1 MFNKHAGGGGSRG
14 GKKFGGGGSFGGG
27 RGAYER
33 DGAKPMMHSAT
44 CSECGQRCEVP
55 FKPNGKKP
63 IFCSTCFKKDD
74 YDAAPKRSFGNDAP
88 RERSN
93 DNSMTD
99 QFKVINSKLDAI
111 IRALDV

>member
-1 MFNKHAGGGGSRG
+1 MFNDRSSGGGSRG
-14 GKKFGGGGSFGGG
+14 GKKFGGGGSYGG
-27 RGAYER
+27 RSSRG

-44 CSECGQRCEVP
+44 CSECGNRCEVP

-63 IFCSTCFKKDD
+63 IFCSNCFKKDD
-74 YDAAPKRSFGNDAP
+74 YDAPKRSYDNDAP

-93 DNSMTD
+93 DNNMAD

>member
-1 MFNKHAGGGGSRG
+1 MFNDRNSGGGSRG
-14 GKKFGGGGSFGGG
+14 GKKYGGGSFGGS
-27 RGAYER
+27 RGGFGR
-33 DGAKPMMHSAT
+33 DGGKPAMHSAT
-44 CSECGQRCEVP
+44 CSECGNRCEVP

-63 IFCSTCFKKDD
+63 IFCSNCFKKDD
-74 YDAAPKRSFGNDAP
+74 YDAAPKRSYGNDGP

-93 DNSMTD
+93 DNNMAD

>member
-1 MFNKHAGGGGSRG
+1 MFNDRNSGGGSRG
-14 GKKFGGGGSFGGG
+14 GKKYGGGSFGGS
-27 RGAYER
+27 RGGFGR
-33 DGAKPMMHSAT
+33 DGGKPAMHSAT
-44 CSECGQRCEVP
+44 CSECNSRCEVP

-63 IFCSTCFKKDD
+63 IFCSNCFKKDD
-74 YDAAPKRSFGNDAP
+74 YDAAPKRSYGNDAP

-93 DNSMTD
+93 DNNMTD